1 MHKKNFFPFFDFEED
16 WPNLIK
22 MIATILYA
30 HIFLQYKT
38 RVLLSFIQL
47 ELQKIKYIYKIKFN
61 YIRDIATFYD
71 NLLKEK
77 QFILKFEFDPKIHN
91 SLDPIKGSFG
101 DDADN

>member
-1 MHKKNFFPFFDFEED
+1 MKSQVHMCIFEKKTFKSAKKVLSFLDFEED

-47 ELQKIKYIYKIKFN
+47 EVK
-61 YIRDIATFYD
+61 
-71 NLLKEK
+71 
-77 QFILKFEFDPKIHN
+77 
-91 SLDPIKGSFG
+91 
-101 DDADN
+101 